1 MTTKPT
7 RILPDADGHEPTP
20 TAGGRWVRDLDGGLT
35 PADAQTAHAAGLA
48 WGEDANEAPAED
60 AAAPAAPAVDAPADT
75 SAEGAQPQE

>member
-20 TAGGRWVRDLDGGLT
+20 PAGGRWVRDLDGGLT

-48 WGEDANEAPAED
+48 WGDEANEAQAD
-60 AAAPAAPAVDAPADT
+60 AAAPAATAVGTPADT